1 VAECLHLG
9 FRFPERNIADT
20 STPAGTSRT
29 NLATRQGL
37 LPRSGATAR
46 GNGATDGVVCG
57 TRQVAKQ
64 LLQSAVRAYKG
75 TRGAAAGSGMLETVA
90 VEAGAEGTQPSV
102 VLVGDTHGQLHDLL
116 HILSEAGACVKR

>member
-1 VAECLHLG
+1 MQTLPPLQALQEPILLLG
-9 FRFPERNIADT
+9 RVYFR
-20 STPAGTSRT
+20 G
-29 NLATRQGL
+29 QGL
-37 LPRSGATAR
+37 PR
-46 GNGATDGVVCG
+46 GATDGVVCG